1 MSSKAA
7 LKAVRTALDSKDYD
21 TAVTKARD
29 LVQQDPQ
36 NYHGYILFLP
46 HDDAH
51 AQANFFSQLVEIYS
65 SVWHMIS

>member
-7 LKAVRTALDSKDYD
+7 LKAVRTALDAKDYD

-36 NYHGYILFLP
+36 NYHGYVLFFP
-46 HDDAH
+46 DDAY
-51 AQANFFSQLVEIYS
+51 AFANFFAQLVEIYF
-65 SVWHMIS
+65 SVWHMIG